1 MIIENNRLYFL
12 DALKGF
18 AIFLVVAGHWM
29 IRLGLGSYEN
39 VLWTFIVSLHLPLFF
54 FVSGYLSEGKS
65 IEINTLV
72 KKAKL
77 LLIPGAIF
85 FTLYMISRDS
95 SPLSFIKYG
104 FQEYWFTFVLF
115 EMFFIHF
122 ICTHCFKKYGF
133 INFSIFEDGEE
144 IDLSQYTATF
154 FFKFP
159 SKKIESMGGE
169 ITNNMVVLPLSDDF
183 FNEKGDT
190 TFEIAFTGKKQKVTT
205 FKMYLRV

>member
-1 MIIENNRLYFL
+1 MKDNIISIGIE
-12 DALKGF
+12 AKSHKILK
-18 AIFLVVAGHWM
+18 
-29 IRLGLGSYEN
+29 Y
-39 VLWTFIVSLHLPLFF
+39 
-54 FVSGYLSEGKS
+54 K
-65 IEINTLV
+65 
-72 KKAKL
+72 
-77 LLIPGAIF
+77 
-85 FTLYMISRDS
+85 D
-95 SPLSFIKYG
+95 
-104 FQEYWFTFVLF
+104 
-115 EMFFIHF
+115 
-122 ICTHCFKKYGF
+122 FKKYGF